1 MFRIGVGM
9 KIIFALSFIAGVLFM
24 GTAPATAQ
32 QAQLEGAIIAAP
44 RISPQDAHRQVISG
58 QAILVCAF
66 ENEKTCST
74 MMIEKAITLTAFE
87 SGLSGINKDRPIIF
101 YCD

>member
-1 MFRIGVGM
+1 MFRIGEGV
-9 KIIFALSFIAGVLFM
+9 KIIFALSFIAGVFFM
-24 GTAPATAQ
+24 GTDLATAQ
-32 QAQLEGAIIAAP
+32 QTQLEGAIIDAP
-44 RISPQDAHRQVISG
+44 RISPQDAYRQVTSG

-74 MMIEKAITLTAFE
+74 MMIEKAITLMAFE
-87 SGLSGINKDRPIIF
+87 SRLSGIKQDQPIIF